1 MILILSLMN
10 VKLKLKTI
18 DQINLLLVKKI
29 QTIFNVINV

>member
-1 MILILSLMN
+1 MISILSLMN